1 MRRRVG
7 SGARYTNKAMPVAK
21 NGGVYKIDLLIRDV
35 MYDVVSMKK
44 FPPHHLGE
52 PHPIQASLPR
62 NNTDPVYHAFPTYEA
77 PLQRRTEFERHQ

>member
-35 MYDVVSMKK
+35 MYDVVSKK
-44 FPPHHLGE
+44 NFPPHLPGK
-52 PHPIQASLPR
+52 PHPIQASLPG
-62 NNTDPVYHAFPTYEA
+62 NNTGPAYYAFPTYEV
-77 PLQRRTEFERHQ
+77 PSQRQIEFERHR